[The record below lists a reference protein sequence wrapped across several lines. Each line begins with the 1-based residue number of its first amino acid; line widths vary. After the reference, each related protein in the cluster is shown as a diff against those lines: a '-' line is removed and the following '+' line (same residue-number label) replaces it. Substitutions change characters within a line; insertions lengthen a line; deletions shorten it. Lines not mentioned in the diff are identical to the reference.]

1 MGARRYESR
10 GVRCLEC
17 LGLDLKAHPDIA
29 KTGFGWCTRKPVEQF
44 VSFAMSRN
52 CLEFDRAPDD
62 VVGPRDAWAAKGR
75 MFWQK

>member
-1 MGARRYESR
+1 MKRYESR

-17 LGLDLKAHPDIA
+17 KGLDLKSHPEQV
-29 KTGFGWCTRKPVEQF
+29 KGGFGWCALKPAPQF

-52 CLEFDRAPDD
+52 CLEFDPAPAD
-62 VVGPRDAWAAKGR
+62 VVGPRDAWDKSRR